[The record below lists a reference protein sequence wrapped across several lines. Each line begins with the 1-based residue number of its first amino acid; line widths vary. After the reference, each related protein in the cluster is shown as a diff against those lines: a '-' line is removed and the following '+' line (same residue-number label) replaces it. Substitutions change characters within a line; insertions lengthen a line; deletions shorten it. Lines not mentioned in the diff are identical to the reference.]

1 MVFGSET
8 HRIRREEQSRTKLDH
23 LFSKWEIL
31 IGPSDWGNYL
41 LGKEGTEK
49 YRIHNLPLSSSCPG
63 IYELGVAPISTG
75 LGRTIRKIDPS
86 AIVVA
91 YIGHADNV
99 RTRLQHYG
107 RSGSHLELV
116 DPFVLPDNGKPSEP
130 VTTTN
135 QCLEK
140 RPGLFREAFSRGFYI
155 VFRWAPMT
163 TKREA
168 GLAESRLLSNFDYAW
183 NKGANGARRPADI
196 LAKLDRTHSQS
207 ALLACL
213 SRKLGHLKWNGI
225 TKKCIGIDINAGKLE
240 DEGSSGT
247 ITFEVSDTCEKESR
261 GYERESG
268 GVCRVP
274 EFKKSVE
281 GESGVVCG
289 VALGD
294 GSICSRPP
302 VEGRKRCSEHKGMR
316 VNASKLEEE
325 GSYGTRTFKPN
336 GTYGIASVF
345 ESESWGVCRVPE
357 FKNSYERESGVV
369 CGVALGDGSI
379 CSRCPVEGRKR
390 CSEHKGMRVNASKL
404 EDEGSYGT
412 IIFKPNGTHCKESRV
427 FERESWGVC
436 RVPEFR
442 NSYER
447 ESGVVVGHLSLEILM
462 REKVRLFVEWP

>member
-261 GYERESG
+261 G
-268 GVCRVP
+268 
-274 EFKKSVE
+274 
-281 GESGVVCG
+281 
-289 VALGD
+289 
-294 GSICSRPP
+294 
-302 VEGRKRCSEHKGMR
+302 
-316 VNASKLEEE
+316 
-325 GSYGTRTFKPN
+325 
-336 GTYGIASVF
+336 
-345 ESESWGVCRVPE
+345 
-357 FKNSYERESGVV
+357 
-369 CGVALGDGSI
+369 
-379 CSRCPVEGRKR
+379 CPVEGRKR

-404 EDEGSYGT
+404 EDEGSYVSAERH
-412 IIFKPNGTHCKESRV
+412 FESCYWL
-427 FERESWGVC
+427 EESPC
-436 RVPEFR
+436 AFQIMEET
-442 NSYER
+442 N
-447 ESGVVVGHLSLEILM
+447 
-462 REKVRLFVEWP
+462 